1 MWCFPL
7 VFGIA
12 GVQLTDTVIYFGL
25 AFSFLG
31 SVTVRM
37 PFSIGSRNLV
47 GLDLVLNADQAVEGD
62 GALALAGLLLS
73 GSLDGEGALDD
84 RVAVHGVQRST
95 QGGARYG
102 ALALAGLLLSGSLDG
117 EGALDDRVAVHA
129 GQRRSEQPVDL
140 ILNVPS
146 RESAAET
153 GGRGNAECVGIS
165 VAY

>member
-73 GSLDGEGALDD
+73 GSLDGG
-84 RVAVHGVQRST
+84 
-95 QGGARYG
+95 G
-102 ALALAGLLLSGSLDG
+102 ALAY
-117 EGALDDRVAVHA
+117 RVAGPA
-129 GQRRSEQPVDL
+129 GQRRAERPVALPPMD
-140 ILNVPS
+140 PA
-146 RESAAET
+146 RHAAPEA
-153 GGRGNAECVGIS
+153 GGRGNAECVGMS

>member
-47 GLDLVLNADQAVEGD
+47 GLDLVLVFGIAGVQLTDTVIYFG
-62 GALALAGLLLS
+62 LAFSFL
-73 GSLDGEGALDD
+73 GSVTVRMPFSIGSRNLDASQEGEGQA
-84 RVAVHGVQRST
+84 
-95 QGGARYG
+95 
-102 ALALAGLLLSGSLDG
+102 
-117 EGALDDRVAVHA
+117 E
-129 GQRRSEQPVDL
+129 VDH
-140 ILNVPS
+140 
-146 RESAAET
+146 
-153 GGRGNAECVGIS
+153 
-165 VAY
+165 

>member
-84 RVAVHGVQRST
+84 RVAVH
-95 QGGARYG
+95 
-102 ALALAGLLLSGSLDG
+102 
-117 EGALDDRVAVHA
+117 A